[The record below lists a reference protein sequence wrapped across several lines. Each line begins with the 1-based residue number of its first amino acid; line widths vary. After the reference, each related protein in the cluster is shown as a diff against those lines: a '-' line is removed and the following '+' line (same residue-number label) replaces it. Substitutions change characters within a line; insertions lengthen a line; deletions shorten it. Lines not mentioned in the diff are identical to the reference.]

1 MSASAQRH
9 AAAVTVDSRSTA
21 SSTGDDMRTRLAQD
35 VAATVVAGVGASW
48 VMNRATTAFQ
58 ARQSA
63 ESRRREKEASGDVAY
78 AALVQQAAA
87 LVGRRLDPG
96 AAEGL
101 GLAFHYAMG
110 TALVPGYVLLRR
122 RLGLRPVSA
131 GLTLALSVSV
141 LVDEVANPLVG
152 SAAPP
157 RAYPLVTHLRG
168 LTGHVAYGLAVPVL
182 FEGTAAAV
190 RRFSRP

>member
-1 MSASAQRH
+1 
-9 AAAVTVDSRSTA
+9 
-21 SSTGDDMRTRLAQD
+21 MRTDLVQD
-35 VAATVVAGVGASW
+35 AAATVVAGVGASW

-63 ESRRREKEASGDVAY
+63 ESRRREEEASSDVAY

-87 LVGRRLDPG
+87 LVGGRLDPG
-96 AAEGL
+96 TAERL

-122 RLGLRPVSA
+122 RLGLRPVPA
-131 GLTLALSVSV
+131 GLVLGLSVSV
-141 LVDEVANPLVG
+141 VVDEVANPLVG

-157 RAYPLVTHLRG
+157 GDYPLASHLRG
-168 LTGHVAYGLAVPVL
+168 LVGHVAFGLAVPVL
-182 FEGTAAAV
+182 FEATTALL
-190 RRFSRP
+190 RRLSRP